1 MSNVPADLHY
11 TKDHEWI
18 KVAADGTAVIGIT
31 DHAQAALGDVTFV
44 DLPKAGKTFGA
55 GEVFG
60 AVESVKA
67 ASDLYSPVSCEVLEV
82 GGIRF
87 GAGER
92 AEHVGLRLPPDRGED
107 LVPGMGGMDFGE
119 GHRPGWWAKS
129 LAGQGF
135 AAAQRIAA

>member
-18 KVAADGTAVIGIT
+18 RLAADGTATIGIT

-44 DLPKAGKTFGA
+44 DLPKAGKAFGA

-67 ASDLYSPVSCEVLEV
+67 ASDLYSPVACEVLEAN
-82 GGIRF
+82 
-87 GAGER
+87 GA
-92 AEHVGLRLPPDRGED
+92 LNDTPD
-107 LVPGMGGMDFGE
+107 LVNREPYGGAWMIKVKVKNPGE
-119 GHRPGWWAKS
+119 
-129 LAGQGF
+129 LAGLLD
-135 AAAQRIAA
+135 AAGYAAIL

>member
-67 ASDLYSPVSCEVLEV
+67 ASDLYSPVSCEVLEAN
-82 GGIRF
+82 GS
-87 GAGER
+87 
-92 AEHVGLRLPPDRGED
+92 LNDTPD
-107 LVPGMGGMDFGE
+107 LVNRQPYGGAWMIKVKVRNPGE
-119 GHRPGWWAKS
+119 
-129 LAGQGF
+129 LAGLLD
-135 AAAQRIAA
+135 AAGYAAIL

>member
-18 KVAADGTAVIGIT
+18 RLAADGTAVIGIT

-67 ASDLYSPVSCEVLEV
+67 ASDLYSPVSCEVLEAN
-82 GGIRF
+82 GS
-87 GAGER
+87 
-92 AEHVGLRLPPDRGED
+92 LNDTPD
-107 LVPGMGGMDFGE
+107 LVNREPYGGAWMIKVKVKNPGE
-119 GHRPGWWAKS
+119 
-129 LAGQGF
+129 LAGLLD
-135 AAAQRIAA
+135 AAGYAAIL